1 MKTRTIIALFLSA
14 ASVSAQA
21 GNWMVKNGWCQTMTE
36 DGQVLVML
44 KKDTIGIFGQ
54 LQGCPS
60 GQQEL
65 MGSRISIN
73 GNLIPTSQM
82 CNQQTGYKAVEIEG
96 GQAPAAAKK
105 AIESIAAQD
114 ISSVQV
120 FGTQMKFTRGDMLQV
135 CPKYVSA
142 LAGASAEVTGN
153 KPLKV
158 NKGSVMKAARQAY
171 TKEYDR
177 ETADAAD
184 FGSYEVKGNT
194 VVYEVYNAAYRTY
207 DKIVVT
213 VGSDGNAT
221 GAKVEYMGQ

>member
-1 MKTRTIIALFLSA
+1 
-14 ASVSAQA
+14 
-21 GNWMVKNGWCQTMTE
+21 
-36 DGQVLVML
+36 
-44 KKDTIGIFGQ
+44 
-54 LQGCPS
+54 
-60 GQQEL
+60 
-65 MGSRISIN
+65 
-73 GNLIPTSQM
+73 

-96 GQAPAAAKK
+96 GQAPAAARK

-114 ISSVQV
+114 NSSVQV

-135 CPKYVSA
+135 CPKYVNA
-142 LAGASAEVTGN
+142 LTDASADATGN

-221 GAKVEYMGQ
+221 DAKVEYMGQ

>member
-1 MKTRTIIALFLSA
+1 
-14 ASVSAQA
+14 
-21 GNWMVKNGWCQTMTE
+21 
-36 DGQVLVML
+36 
-44 KKDTIGIFGQ
+44 
-54 LQGCPS
+54 
-60 GQQEL
+60 
-65 MGSRISIN
+65 
-73 GNLIPTSQM
+73 
-82 CNQQTGYKAVEIEG
+82 
-96 GQAPAAAKK
+96 
-105 AIESIAAQD
+105 
-114 ISSVQV
+114 
-120 FGTQMKFTRGDMLQV
+120 MKFTRGDMLQV
-135 CPKYVSA
+135 CPKYVNA
-142 LAGASAEVTGN
+142 LTGASADATGN

-221 GAKVEYMGQ
+221 DAKVEYMGQ